1 MKLASFE
8 AVVTA
13 LEGAG
18 VRYLVAGGL
27 AVNAHG
33 YLRFTH
39 DVDLVIQLRPDNIIP
54 AFLALASLGYQ
65 PRVPVTAEQFA
76 DETQRRQWISEKG
89 MLVLNFHSD
98 RHRETPLAVFVS
110 DPDDAWEQTT
120 WEGNR
125 RAQLRL
131 ALCFTLRERMQAVED
146 MGEVAE
152 RFRQMRESGKLSATR
167 SGQGITPESEARTV
181 RQPPTPYGSNDE

>member
-8 AVVTA
+8 AVVRA
-13 LEGAG
+13 LEDAG

-54 AFLALASLGYQ
+54 AFRALASLGYQ

-76 DETQRRQWISEKG
+76 DEAQRRQWISEKG

-98 RHRETPLAVFVS
+98 RHRETPLDVFVS
-110 DPDDAWEQTT
+110 EPFDFDREYEAIPKQD
-120 WEGNR
+120 
-125 RAQLRL
+125 L
-131 ALCFTLRERMQAVED
+131 APGLFVRFVSIPTLIAMK
-146 MGEVAE
+146 EVAGRARDADDIQHLRWIME
-152 RFRQMRESGKLSATR
+152 ELSR
-167 SGQGITPESEARTV
+167 K
-181 RQPPTPYGSNDE
+181 